1 MTKSDKKKCKDQNE
15 KKVQKIGSKTVFTS
29 KKLKLKEKTKLLTNM
44 FKVYKK
50 SHH

>member
-15 KKVQKIGSKTVFTS
+15 KKVQKIGCKTVFTS

>member
-1 MTKSDKKKCKDQNE
+1 MRKIQNIRTK
-15 KKVQKIGSKTVFTS
+15 TAFTS
-29 KKLKLKEKTKLLTNM
+29 KKLKLLKLKEKTKLLTNM

>member
-1 MTKSDKKKCKDQNE
+1 MRKIQNIGTK
-15 KKVQKIGSKTVFTS
+15 TAFTS
-29 KKLKLKEKTKLLTNM
+29 KKLKLLKLKEKTKLLTNM